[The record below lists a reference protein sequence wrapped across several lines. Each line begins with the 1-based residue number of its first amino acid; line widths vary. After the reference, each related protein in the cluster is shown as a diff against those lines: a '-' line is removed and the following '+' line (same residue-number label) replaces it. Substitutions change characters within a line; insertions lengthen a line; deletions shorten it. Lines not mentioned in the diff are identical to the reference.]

1 MLPFLLKSFCD
12 TLDSSSGILVL
23 SNLSLRLFEF
33 MFSFFEALASACF
46 PFMKIYPALY
56 QSFKT
61 QSFAIASVFHSIVS
75 DKFNET
81 WIKLVYSFFD
91 TILLSLGKDAKLL
104 ESSWCRRI
112 ENDIVQI
119 FDDFKTQRD
128 LRRLFGCLNPLK
140 ASLKWFGR
148 LPQSSKQYLFGR
160 GSILFEKLHYDIV
173 SSTYLEEYKE
183 LVEVLSQD
191 SSRIPSIYGS
201 VYFQEVADLI
211 DAKMS
216 LNEKVKKLFKG
227 KISLRDEN
235 LENLARLNIF
245 VIRFF
250 DESTTF
256 GLLLDTYHIV
266 DNSSIYFKNLFEKD
280 LLQSACFIASK

>member
-1 MLPFLLKSFCD
+1 
-12 TLDSSSGILVL
+12 
-23 SNLSLRLFEF
+23 
-33 MFSFFEALASACF
+33 
-46 PFMKIYPALY
+46 
-56 QSFKT
+56 
-61 QSFAIASVFHSIVS
+61 
-75 DKFNET
+75 
-81 WIKLVYSFFD
+81 
-91 TILLSLGKDAKLL
+91 LGKDAKLL

-250 DESTTF
+250 DESTIF